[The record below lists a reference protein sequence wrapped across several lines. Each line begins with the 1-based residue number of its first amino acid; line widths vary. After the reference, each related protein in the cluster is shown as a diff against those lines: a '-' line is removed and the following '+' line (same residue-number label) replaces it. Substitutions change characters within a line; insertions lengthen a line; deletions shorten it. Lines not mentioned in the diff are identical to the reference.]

1 MVKIASSESGC
12 MNSVS
17 KMPFRSQF
25 LHCKMGVII
34 IIPASY
40 ISQGGMNEI
49 KVLTTMPDTMSSIN
63 V

>member
-1 MVKIASSESGC
+1 

-49 KVLTTMPDTMSSIN
+49 KVLNTMPDTMSSIN